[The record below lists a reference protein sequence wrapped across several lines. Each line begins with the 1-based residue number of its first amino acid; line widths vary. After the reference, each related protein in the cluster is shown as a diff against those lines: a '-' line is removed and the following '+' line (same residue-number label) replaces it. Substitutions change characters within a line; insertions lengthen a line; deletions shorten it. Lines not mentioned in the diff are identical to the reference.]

1 MVKKTDIEKLFEIVP
16 SMVCVARTDGYFKY
30 LNPEWEKVLGYS
42 QEELLSRPIFDFIH
56 PDDHEPTQREIDRQ
70 IKGEMTLNFKNRYR
84 CKDGSYKVLEWRAT
98 AAEGNRL
105 YAVAKDIT
113 ESKNKEEALRKSQ
126 KMLARTEHIANIGSW
141 EWEVSTD
148 TVLWSEE
155 LFRIF
160 QIDPDG
166 NAPSWA
172 EHPKLYHPE
181 DFKELRQA
189 LETALESGKSYELV
203 LRALRK
209 DGKIRICKVK
219 GFPEIG
225 KNGDVVRLFGFLQ
238 DITDIRQTEKELQK
252 SRERYRRIF
261 ENLQD
266 VYYEVDAGGT
276 ILEVSPSIENIS
288 QYTREILIG
297 KSLYDI
303 YTDPKERDEFIRIV
317 LDKGKVNDFEI
328 SLKDMDDS
336 QRLCSITALLVRD
349 SQGLPIN
356 IIGSMRD
363 ISKRKQAENAL
374 KDSEERFRLAF
385 HTSPDSINLN
395 RLEDGVYID
404 INDGFTKIL
413 GYTRED
419 AIGKSSLFLN
429 IWKNPED
436 RKRLVDGLMKTG
448 YVENM
453 EAPFVGKDGKIR
465 YGLMSARITKISGEN
480 IIISIT
486 RDITE
491 RKRSE
496 DAFESQNTLLSMIME
511 TSPVGITTVDVEG
524 SITYA
529 NYRAEQILGIEKN
542 TITTRKYDSPEW
554 RHTDINGEPLQ
565 DEKQPFN
572 IVKTTGKP
580 AYNIQHGITWP
591 DGRSVI
597 LSINASPM
605 KDKEGQFAGMVA
617 TFEDITERKQAEAER
632 EKLQA
637 QLIQAQKM
645 ESVGRLAGGVAHDFN
660 NMLSIIL
667 GNTEMAMEGIT
678 PDDPLHDNLS
688 EIFSAALRSA
698 DITRQLLAFAR
709 KQTIAPKVL
718 DLNRTIKSMLKMLRR
733 LIGEDID
740 LLWLPEKKVWPV
752 RMDPSQLDQIL
763 ANLCVNARD
772 AIAGVGKITIE
783 TGTAI
788 FDSAYCSEHPGFVPG
803 DFVLLV
809 VSDDGCGMDEEILS
823 KLFEPFFTTK
833 DADKGTGLGL
843 ATVYG
848 IVKQNDG
855 FINVYSEPDQ
865 GTTFRVYLPRYLPEA
880 ESPEKKISDKL
891 TMVGTETILL
901 VEDEPS
907 ILKMTKMMLER
918 TGYMVLA
925 AGTPGEAIALARE
938 HAGEIHLLMTD
949 VVMPEMNGRDLAK
962 NLFSLYPNLK
972 RLFMSG
978 YTANVIA
985 HHGVLDEGVNFIQ
998 KPFSKEQLGVKVREV
1013 LDDGTA

>member
-1 MVKKTDIEKLFEIVP
+1 
-16 SMVCVARTDGYFKY
+16 
-30 LNPEWEKVLGYS
+30 
-42 QEELLSRPIFDFIH
+42 
-56 PDDHEPTQREIDRQ
+56 
-70 IKGEMTLNFKNRYR
+70 
-84 CKDGSYKVLEWRAT
+84 
-98 AAEGNRL
+98 
-105 YAVAKDIT
+105 
-113 ESKNKEEALRKSQ
+113 
-126 KMLARTEHIANIGSW
+126 
-141 EWEVSTD
+141 
-148 TVLWSEE
+148 
-155 LFRIF
+155 
-160 QIDPDG
+160 
-166 NAPSWA
+166 
-172 EHPKLYHPE
+172 
-181 DFKELRQA
+181 
-189 LETALESGKSYELV
+189 
-203 LRALRK
+203 
-209 DGKIRICKVK
+209 
-219 GFPEIG
+219 
-225 KNGDVVRLFGFLQ
+225 
-238 DITDIRQTEKELQK
+238 
-252 SRERYRRIF
+252 
-261 ENLQD
+261 
-266 VYYEVDAGGT
+266 
-276 ILEVSPSIENIS
+276 
-288 QYTREILIG
+288 
-297 KSLYDI
+297 
-303 YTDPKERDEFIRIV
+303 
-317 LDKGKVNDFEI
+317 
-328 SLKDMDDS
+328 
-336 QRLCSITALLVRD
+336 
-349 SQGLPIN
+349 
-356 IIGSMRD
+356 
-363 ISKRKQAENAL
+363 
-374 KDSEERFRLAF
+374 
-385 HTSPDSINLN
+385 
-395 RLEDGVYID
+395 
-404 INDGFTKIL
+404 
-413 GYTRED
+413 
-419 AIGKSSLFLN
+419 
-429 IWKNPED
+429 
-436 RKRLVDGLMKTG
+436 
-448 YVENM
+448 
-453 EAPFVGKDGKIR
+453 
-465 YGLMSARITKISGEN
+465 
-480 IIISIT
+480 
-486 RDITE
+486 
-491 RKRSE
+491 
-496 DAFESQNTLLSMIME
+496 
-511 TSPVGITTVDVEG
+511 
-524 SITYA
+524 
-529 NYRAEQILGIEKN
+529 
-542 TITTRKYDSPEW
+542 
-554 RHTDINGEPLQ
+554 
-565 DEKQPFN
+565 
-572 IVKTTGKP
+572 
-580 AYNIQHGITWP
+580 
-591 DGRSVI
+591 
-597 LSINASPM
+597 M